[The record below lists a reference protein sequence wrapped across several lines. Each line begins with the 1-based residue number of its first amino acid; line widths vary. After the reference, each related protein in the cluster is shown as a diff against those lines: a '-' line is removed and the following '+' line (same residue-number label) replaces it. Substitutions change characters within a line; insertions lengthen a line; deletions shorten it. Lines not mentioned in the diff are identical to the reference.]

1 MTSTKL
7 NDRFIY
13 WSDKK
18 FREQHDYIMFL
29 FECIDDYDLF
39 NIENGLALVSVANLP
54 YGLDEIPFSLYKERY
69 LNNDDLET
77 MARELS
83 IHLTNLTDCFDF
95 GLFELKMCR
104 KMEQVIDLTDE
115 LIHELSK
122 RNERKK
128 MRKIYDMMEKL
139 DNDIADVRNV
149 LSRFR
154 PALNYIKRRNQS
166 SQMQND
172 QLWKPTASPLVKTA
186 NPKQLEE
193 SLMTL

>member
-1 MTSTKL
+1 MDS
-7 NDRFIY
+7 
-13 WSDKK
+13 
-18 FREQHDYIMFL
+18 
-29 FECIDDYDLF
+29 
-39 NIENGLALVSVANLP
+39 LVSVANLP
-54 YGLDEIPFSLYKERY
+54 YGLDEIPFNLYKERY

-128 MRKIYDMMEKL
+128 MRKINDMMEKL
-139 DNDIADVRNV
+139 DNDIADVKSV
-149 LSRFR
+149 LGRFR

-166 SQMQND
+166 LQAQSAGPFHLQRD
-172 QLWKPTASPLVKTA
+172 AK
-186 NPKQLEE
+186 
-193 SLMTL
+193 

>member
-29 FECIDDYDLF
+29 FESIDDYDLF
-39 NIENGLALVSVANLP
+39 NIENGLA
-54 YGLDEIPFSLYKERY
+54 LDEIPFSLYKERY

-104 KMEQVIDLTDE
+104 KMEEVIDFTDE
-115 LIHELSK
+115 LIQELSK

-128 MRKIYDMMEKL
+128 MRKINDMMEKL